1 MRALGKEA
9 VTYTCDCC
17 QREEVYRVAE
27 LVKQEHGFVDI
38 LVNNAGILSGKRLL
52 SLTDNQI
59 QKTIE
64 LNVLANFWVR
74 FKSIQ

>member
-1 MRALGKEA
+1 MAG
-9 VTYTCDCC
+9 
-17 QREEVYRVAE
+17 

-74 FKSIQ
+74 KLCNLCMLVYMVLISISTGSP